1 MDTVHKTA
9 MACHDQ
15 GKQAINLTLSVPRN
29 AWTPIPGIPGKI
41 ETTVK
46 CDHLG
51 DIAGVAHLDLLG
63 TEHGQVTGMTL
74 HRVEGLPTGATL
86 GVVVGH
92 QDEDKNKFMPLKAT
106 ETTAHV
112 DMAGD
117 THIYHAMAVG
127 KSDAGSKVGFAP
139 SDDVANVDQIT
150 AKIERWSHADPEDVQ
165 YQSFTGTNAKGQTKS
180 VAAIHTS
187 SPLGELIKRNE
198 KNSKFTATTGA
209 IRSVTNDGLDY
220 YVMGAEQAKTLESGL
235 KGALGPQTKWAKHP
249 MAVRLF
255 TDAATMEGTGAHP
268 HNVHLTLH
276 RENAKE
282 VADNRDSGDTSG
294 ALIADTVVSDMLA
307 GADASLAKAVFEGE
321 DSVVKIASAADD
333 GGE

>member
-1 MDTVHKTA
+1 

-112 DMAGD
+112 DMSGD

-127 KSDAGSKVGFAP
+127 KSDAGSKQFAP

-198 KNSKFTATTGA
+198 KPQIYRHDGCDPISDQRRARLLCDGCRTGQDP
-209 IRSVTNDGLDY
+209 RV
-220 YVMGAEQAKTLESGL
+220 
-235 KGALGPQTKWAKHP
+235 GPQGRAWAADRGGPSTPWPSGCSPTPRPWRALAPTRTTCTSRCTGKTP
-249 MAVRLF
+249 RRLP
-255 TDAATMEGTGAHP
+255 TTVTAATRAA
-268 HNVHLTLH
+268 
-276 RENAKE
+276 R
-282 VADNRDSGDTSG
+282 
-294 ALIADTVVSDMLA
+294 
-307 GADASLAKAVFEGE
+307 SLPTRW
-321 DSVVKIASAADD
+321 
-333 GGE
+333 